1 MKPSMRSP
9 LSTSPA
15 RMIGALALAA
25 TMGSAAL
32 IGPAPAATAVP
43 ATTAVQAKSAATSAP
58 AGERNTKVSRS
69 MTGIRASAYVGRYY
83 RSAHEG
89 TRKCIVRKESHGNY
103 RIVSSG
109 GSYRGAYQFNAHLAR
124 ATAKRMGRSDLVN
137 KPFNHWSR
145 FDQDKAFWT
154 VWNHGKGRGNWPT
167 ARGC

>member
-1 MKPSMRSP
+1 MN
-9 LSTSPA
+9 TSLA
-15 RMIGALALAA
+15 RMTGAVAMAMAVGSTALLGPVGTA
-25 TMGSAAL
+25 SAAPTVS
-32 IGPAPAATAVP
+32 GT
-43 ATTAVQAKSAATSAP
+43 ATTSVGTAAPT
-58 AGERNTKVSRS
+58 GERNTRVSRS
-69 MTGIRASAYVGRYY
+69 MTGIRASAYIGKYY
-83 RSAHEG
+83 SSRHEG

-124 ATAKRMGRSDLVN
+124 ATAKRMGRSDLVY